1 MQRVVSVVKERAGV
15 ETPPFRIGACINR
28 HATSSI
34 VHAKDKTV
42 GQLDEQSRAKTSEDR
57 LTAFSR
63 GRRALVGSMAALG
76 AGLAGSVIVPTDMMA
91 LSSGQPRSNPE
102 LAEVPCGRTTV
113 TASDAATVAET
124 TAGKIRG
131 FKRNGVYVFKGVP
144 YGASTAGEGRF
155 MPPDRPEPWKGI
167 RNALQYGRVCPTHD
181 SAHFDTD
188 GKNLANAD
196 EDAFVLHRGSAA
208 TVPGEDCLRLNLW
221 TPQINA
227 TRKRPVMVYM
237 HGGGFSGG
245 SGHDLLSYDGES
257 LARNHDVVVLTHN
270 HRLIV
275 YGYLNLAGIGGEQFA
290 SSANVGM
297 LDIVAVLEWVRDN
310 ITTFGGD
317 PGNVTIFGQSGGGG
331 KVIALMAMPAAK
343 GLFHRAIVQSGPFL
357 KALSPDYS
365 GRVAELTM
373 EELSL
378 SKSQLNELQRIP
390 VDRLSGAAVEAMKKM
405 PRPKPSLR
413 DTFGER
419 DWGPTVD
426 GRVLP
431 HHPFDP
437 GAPTLSADVP
447 LITGTNLHEFVNG
460 LDHPDANAMGV
471 EELSRMVREAFGDD
485 GEAIIAAY
493 RLDYPKAT
501 PFGLY
506 AAIAASRMRVPAFAQ
521 AARKADLGAA
531 PAYAYVY
538 AWRTPVLDNRPG
550 PFHASEIA
558 FTFDNAE
565 ICDHYSAGSP
575 DAFALSKQISTA
587 WVNFARTGN
596 PNHSGL
602 PHWPA
607 YTGDTRATMYFDTSC
622 EVRNDPEGKGLKLI
636 ARSRIG

>member
-1 MQRVVSVVKERAGV
+1 MRQ
-15 ETPPFRIGACINR
+15 F
-28 HATSSI
+28 
-34 VHAKDKTV
+34 
-42 GQLDEQSRAKTSEDR
+42 DEQSRVNNSDGC
-57 LTAFSR
+57 LTDFAR
-63 GRRALVGSMAALG
+63 RRRALVGGMAAFG
-76 AGLAGSVIVPTDMMA
+76 AGLASSVILPTEVMA
-91 LSSGQPRSNPE
+91 QPSHAAG
-102 LAEVPCGRTTV
+102 AEMPCGRATV
-113 TASDAATVAET
+113 VASDAATVAET

-131 FKRNGVYVFKGVP
+131 FARNGVYVFKGVP
-144 YGASTAGEGRF
+144 YGASTAGEMRF
-155 MPPDRPEPWKGI
+155 MPPARPEPWKGI

-188 GKNLANAD
+188 GKNLANSD

-227 TRKRPVMVYM
+227 TRKATRKRPVMVYM
-237 HGGGFSGG
+237 HGGGYSGG

-257 LARNHDVVVLTHN
+257 LARNHDVVVVTHN
-270 HRLIV
+270 HRLNV
-275 YGYLNLAGIGGEQFA
+275 YGYLNLAGFGGEEFA

-297 LDIVAVLEWVRDN
+297 LDIVAVLEWARDN
-310 ITTFGGD
+310 ITNFGGD
-317 PGNVTIFGQSGGGG
+317 PGSVTIFGQSGGGG

-373 EELSL
+373 EQLGL
-378 SKSQLNELQRIP
+378 AKSQVKELQRIP

-405 PRPKPSLR
+405 PRPRPSLR
-413 DTFGER
+413 ETFGER

-447 LITGTNLHEFVNG
+447 LLTGTNLHEFVNG
-460 LDHPDANAMGV
+460 LDHPEASAMGT
-471 EELSRMVREAFGDD
+471 EEMTRLVREAFGDD
-485 GEAIIAAY
+485 AEAIIAAY

-506 AAIAASRMRVPAFAQ
+506 ATIAASRLRLPAFAQ

-531 PAYAYVY
+531 PAYSYVY
-538 AWRTPVLDNRPG
+538 AWRTPVLDDRPG
-550 PFHASEIA
+550 SFHACEIA

-575 DAFALSKQISTA
+575 AAFALSKQISTA
-587 WVNFARTGN
+587 WVNFARSGN
-596 PNHSGL
+596 PNHGGL
-602 PHWPA
+602 PDWPA
-607 YTGDTRATMYFDTSC
+607 YTTNTRATMYFDTSC
-622 EVRNDPEGKGLKLI
+622 EVRNDPEGKGLGLI
-636 ARSRIG
+636 ARSRMG